1 LQFFKILVLALKPL
15 LFKKLGAGGRD
26 FVSIKKLVWAA
37 LSRKKANI
45 ACGTK

>member
-1 LQFFKILVLALKPL
+1 MLALKPL
-15 LFKKLGAGGRD
+15 LLLKKIGGRAG
-26 FVSIKKLVWAA
+26 FCFNQKIVWAA